1 MFEVL
6 PGFGVAKVDG
16 LFPGETQVDELMLL
30 LFSKTLGPLSPALLV
45 KWTHYSRYFDHVGRR
60 NETIIPDYEM
70 EYDTEDE
77 GSEKQMDEES
87 DAALDG
93 NTECKSFARADLEA
107 EMALTTL

>member
-1 MFEVL
+1 M
-6 PGFGVAKVDG
+6 
-16 LFPGETQVDELMLL
+16 LF
-30 LFSKTLGPLSPALLV
+30 
-45 KWTHYSRYFDHVGRR
+45 RR

-107 EMALTTL
+107 EMA